1 LPDSMPTALPTPP
14 VVVVQARC
22 LRHRVDATTR
32 HPQVGNCGAPDS
44 ASVFTQVNFRC
55 VNKIVSGG

>member
-22 LRHRVDATTR
+22 LRHRVDATTL
-32 HPQVGNCGAPDS
+32 HPFEGAAERLGALYSNVLRTNDLRS
-44 ASVFTQVNFRC
+44 
-55 VNKIVSGG
+55 